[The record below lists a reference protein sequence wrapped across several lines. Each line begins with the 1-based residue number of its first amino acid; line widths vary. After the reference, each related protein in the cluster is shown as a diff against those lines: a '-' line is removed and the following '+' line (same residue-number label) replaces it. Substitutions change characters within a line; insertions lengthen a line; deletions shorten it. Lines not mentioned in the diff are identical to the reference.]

1 MAASTPSTTLAAMM
15 ASRYSVD
22 QSSSVAGL
30 TRLSTACAALS
41 PRISQPASISISTSG
56 LRCVAAAA
64 RSTSSVSA
72 APQTPVRRILALST
86 IFLAM
91 SSEAALST

>member
-1 MAASTPSTTLAAMM
+1 MI

-22 QSSSVAGL
+22 QSSSLAGF
-30 TRLSTACAALS
+30 TRASALRAASS
-41 PRISQPASISISTSG
+41 PRTSQPASSSMVTSG
-56 LRCVAAAA
+56 LRCVGATA

-86 IFLAM
+86 IDFAM